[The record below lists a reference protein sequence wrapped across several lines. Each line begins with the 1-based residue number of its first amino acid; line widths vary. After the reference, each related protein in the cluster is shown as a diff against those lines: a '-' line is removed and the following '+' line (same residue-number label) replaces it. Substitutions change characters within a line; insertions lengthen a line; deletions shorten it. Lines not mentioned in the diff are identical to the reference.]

1 MSSEAPARR
10 LAAILAA
17 DMVGYSRLMEMDEAG
32 TLARLKALRADL
44 IDPSIAGHNGRIFK
58 TTGDGMQAEFGSV
71 AEAVTCAVEI
81 QSEMARRNEGVPA
94 GGRIAFRTGINLGD
108 VIVDGDDLY
117 GEGVNIA
124 ARLEGLA
131 EPGGVCVSED
141 VHRQVAGKLDIAF
154 EDMGAHTVKNIARPL
169 RVFRV
174 VPDGTPPPTGPPKD
188 DAGPALALPDKPSIA
203 VLPFDNMSGDAE
215 LEFFADGLAED
226 ILTMLSKVSALFVIA
241 RNSTFAYKGQAPD
254 VRRVGEE
261 LGVRYVLEGSVR
273 KAGERLR
280 ITGQL
285 IDSRDGGHVWA
296 ETYNRTVAD
305 IFDLQDDITKEIV
318 TALRVQLTDGEAAL
332 VWSRGTDNI
341 EAWKCMTQAVET
353 MLRFGAG
360 DNVEARRLAER
371 AAGLDSGYALA
382 WAILGFTHWYESR
395 IAFAEGADE
404 PLIAKAEEC
413 AAKALALDDTDSWT
427 VGLQSTVLLARG
439 RHDEAVATAR
449 RGIERNPGS
458 AELRAF
464 AGFCLLAAG
473 EPEQALKMFG
483 DAIRLDPLHPIWYLP
498 VMARAHDAAGEPD
511 KAAELA
517 MQALA
522 REPSNFPSLLHLAS
536 LHARAGRDA
545 EAREAAASVLRL
557 VPNFTVGLTRKWLQ
571 TRDETFAAAYAE
583 GLRQA
588 GLPD

>member
-1 MSSEAPARR
+1 MAEQRVQRR

-17 DMVGYSRLMEMDEAG
+17 DMVGYSRLMEADEAG
-32 TLARLKALRADL
+32 TLARLKELRRVL
-44 IDPSIAGHNGRIFK
+44 IDPSIAGHRGRIFK
-58 TTGDGMQAEFGSV
+58 TTGDGMLAEFGSA
-71 AEAVTCAVEI
+71 AEAVLCAAEI
-81 QSEMARRNEGVPA
+81 QSEMARRNEGEA
-94 GGRIAFRTGINLGD
+94 EGARIAFRVGINLGD

-131 EPGGVCVSED
+131 EPGGICVSED

-154 EDMGAHTVKNIARPL
+154 EDMGERTVKNIARPL
-169 RVFRV
+169 RAYRA
-174 VPDGTPPPTGPPKD
+174 VPEGAEAPPTDLPK
-188 DAGPALALPDKPSIA
+188 AGAGATLALPDKPSIA
-203 VLPFDNMSGDAE
+203 VLPFTNMSGDPE

-254 VRRVGEE
+254 VRRVGQE

-273 KAGERLR
+273 KGGDRLR

-285 IDSRDGGHVWA
+285 IDSADGGHVWA
-296 ETYNRTVAD
+296 ETYNRTIAD

-318 TALRVQLTDGEAAL
+318 TALRVQLTDGEAAQ

-360 DNVEARRLAER
+360 DNAEARRLAEK
-371 AAGLDSGYALA
+371 AVGLDPGYALA
-382 WAILGFTHWYESR
+382 WAILGATYWYEAR
-395 IAFAEGADE
+395 IVFAEGTEE

-413 AAKALALDDTDSWT
+413 AEKALALDDTDTWT
-427 VGLQSTVLLARG
+427 LALNSAVLLSRA
-439 RHDEAVATAR
+439 RHDEAVAAAR

-458 AELRAF
+458 AHLRAF
-464 AGFCLLAAG
+464 AGFCLLPAG
-473 EPEQALKMFG
+473 EPKQALRMFR

-511 KAAELA
+511 KATEIAG
-517 MQALA
+517 QALA
-522 REPSNFPSLLHLAS
+522 REPNNFPTLLHLTS

-557 VPNFTVGLTRKWLQ
+557 VPNFTVGLTRKWL
-571 TRDETFAAAYAE
+571 
-583 GLRQA
+583 
-588 GLPD
+588 